1 MASSAGSAPSA
12 NAVPR
17 RKKKYVPAV
26 TPRLRVVLVMVFGL
40 FALLAANSVYLA
52 SITVLEAV
60 TQKTYQDYFYL
71 LNFLLHLVL
80 GFLLLLPFTIFAFF
94 HTLATMK
101 RRNRV
106 AVRMGYALLSVCVI
120 LLVSGILLTR
130 IAGIFELKQPLVR
143 QAVYWAHV
151 IAPLAGIW
159 LYWLHRL
166 AGPPIKWLSLIHI

>member
-1 MASSAGSAPSA
+1 MASSAESAPSG

-94 HTLATMK
+94 HTLAT
-101 RRNRV
+101 
-106 AVRMGYALLSVCVI
+106 
-120 LLVSGILLTR
+120 
-130 IAGIFELKQPLVR
+130 
-143 QAVYWAHV
+143 
-151 IAPLAGIW
+151 
-159 LYWLHRL
+159 
-166 AGPPIKWLSLIHI
+166 